1 MEIPGTLRSR
11 KTLVSVLIKPYR
23 PYGPARPDK
32 KRPSRQVLVSKRFC
46 YKPRADGKMDNPDNI
61 DEVEEKGGRPV
72 YLRAEQVS
80 KADSNFSNLL
90 QNQEEQL

>member
-1 MEIPGTLRSR
+1 
-11 KTLVSVLIKPYR
+11 
-23 PYGPARPDK
+23 
-32 KRPSRQVLVSKRFC
+32 
-46 YKPRADGKMDNPDNI
+46 MDNPDNI